1 MKIQIRKAATLSM
14 ATVSLA
20 ALAMG
25 FSAQNVGAAPV
36 PSLRAEH
43 VPTWWY
49 QTPAVPEV
57 KVDLAHMYA
66 VMDVK
71 VDLRIQVRVADEL
84 FDSSAGKATDA
95 TRMALA
101 KERNRAHATVLLAD
115 EVADVSA
122 VADQLAPAV
131 AAVTDEVTAWEVAEA
146 ARKAEE
152 ARLAREAQEAA
163 ARAAAAKSR
172 PTSSGSSGSSSA
184 SSGDG
189 QQYLNGIA
197 ASYGVSISWGS
208 SACGHSGSWV
218 SGCYAGGSTIYVT
231 TNAFSSWARAKGE
244 GRNVVI
250 HESAHFR
257 TRQQCG
263 TIYVGGDRFENVAD
277 ARAVLMGA
285 GSGTGYGYNSS
296 DMAWAQALQAG
307 RCSL

>member
-1 MKIQIRKAATLSM
+1 MKIQIRKFATLSM

-20 ALAMG
+20 ALALG
-25 FSAQNVGAAPV
+25 FSAQNVGAASV
-36 PSLRAEH
+36 PSLRAEN

-49 QTPAVPEV
+49 QAPTVPEA
-57 KVDLAHMYA
+57 KVDLARMFA
-66 VMDVK
+66 LKDVK

-131 AAVTDEVTAWEVAEA
+131 TAVTDEVTAWEVAEA

-172 PTSSGSSGSSSA
+172 PASSGSSS
-184 SSGDG
+184 SSGGDG
-189 QQYLNGIA
+189 QAYLNGVA
-197 ASYGVSISWGS
+197 ANYGVSISWGS
-208 SACGHSGSWV
+208 SACGRSGSWV
-218 SGCYAGGSTIYVT
+218 SGCYTGGSTIYVT

-250 HESAHFR
+250 HEAAHFR

>member
-1 MKIQIRKAATLSM
+1 M

-25 FSAQNVGAAPV
+25 FSAQNVGAASV
-36 PSLRAEH
+36 PSLRAEN

-49 QTPAVPEV
+49 QAPTVPEV
-57 KVDLAHMYA
+57 KVDLARMYA
-66 VMDVK
+66 LKDVK

-101 KERNRAHATVLLAD
+101 TERNRAHATVLLAD

-122 VADQLAPAV
+122 VADRLAPAV
-131 AAVTDEVTAWEVAEA
+131 TAVTDEVTAWEVAEA

-152 ARLAREAQEAA
+152 ARVAREAQEAA
-163 ARAAAAKSR
+163 DRAAAAKSR
-172 PTSSGSSGSSSA
+172 PASSGSSGSSGSSSS

-189 QQYLNGIA
+189 QQYLNGVA
-197 ASYGVSISWGS
+197 TSYGVNISWGS
-208 SACGHSGSWV
+208 SACGRSGSWV
-218 SGCYAGGSTIYVT
+218 SGCYTGGSTIYVT
-231 TNAFSSWARAKGE
+231 SNAFSSWARAKGE

-250 HESAHFR
+250 HEAAHFR

-263 TIYVGGDRFENVAD
+263 TIYVGGDRFENVSD
-277 ARAVLMGA
+277 ALAVLMGA

-296 DMAWAQALQAG
+296 DMALAQALQAG
-307 RCSL
+307 QCSL